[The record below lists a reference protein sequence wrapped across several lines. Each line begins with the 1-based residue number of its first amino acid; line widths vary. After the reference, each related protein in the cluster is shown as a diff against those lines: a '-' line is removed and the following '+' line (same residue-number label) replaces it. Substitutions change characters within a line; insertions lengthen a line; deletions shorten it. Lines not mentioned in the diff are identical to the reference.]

1 MRNPLLVVRGED
13 GPPGVLAHFEGR
25 PQYERRRRLAVAL
38 REFGTRAFGVVMVS
52 DRDTLS
58 REVASIRAGSPDRD
72 GQLGPGIRLIR
83 RDLDRACMPTVRSD
97 CLCRHG
103 VDVIPETQ
111 EDRVGTISPSAR
123 SVAASGV
130 ESQAAGSWAAFVPAM

>member
-13 GPPGVLAHFEGR
+13 GPPDVLAHFERR
-25 PQYERRRRLAVAL
+25 PQYERRRRLAVEL
-38 REFGTRAFGVVMVS
+38 REFGTREFGVVLGS

-58 REVASIRAGSPDRD
+58 REVASIRAGSPDGD
-72 GQLGPGIRLIR
+72 GQLGPGIRIAR
-83 RDLDRACMPTVRSD
+83 RDFDPACAPTVRPD
-97 CLCRHG
+97 CFCRHG
-103 VDVIPETQ
+103 VDVILETQ
-111 EDRVGTISPSAR
+111 EDRVGTPARPR